1 MNSDNQPLNPPGP
14 VPAPESAAPRSP
26 EAAAKEPRSSPES
39 PASVSPAHAVG
50 SELKTTRAARGYSL
64 ESVCQHTRIPRR
76 FLEALEAGRFDEL
89 PAPVYLRSFL
99 KGYCDYLE
107 IEFDP
112 LWQALHPPVPPAAPA
127 HEPGPEP
134 SPAKG
139 TRPATSAAPGPQAA
153 TPGSAAQVREIP
165 VSSPIEQ
172 SPYFAALGASLGAI
186 LVAVALTAALIISIA
201 REHKSELAQEA
212 SRPQTLLPLKP
223 VLEPRLSIVL
233 RGDAWISIK
242 ADERLLFEGRVPK
255 NAKQEWRAQ
264 RILLLRAHPPENLE
278 LALNGAV
285 FRLPRPE
292 PDGSYRIESP

>member
-1 MNSDNQPLNPPGP
+1 
-14 VPAPESAAPRSP
+14 
-26 EAAAKEPRSSPES
+26 
-39 PASVSPAHAVG
+39 
-50 SELKTTRAARGYSL
+50 
-64 ESVCQHTRIPRR
+64 
-76 FLEALEAGRFDEL
+76 
-89 PAPVYLRSFL
+89 
-99 KGYCDYLE
+99 
-107 IEFDP
+107 
-112 LWQALHPPVPPAAPA
+112 
-127 HEPGPEP
+127 
-134 SPAKG
+134 
-139 TRPATSAAPGPQAA
+139 
-153 TPGSAAQVREIP
+153 
-165 VSSPIEQ
+165 
-172 SPYFAALGASLGAI
+172 LGAI